1 MNEDWPNQL
10 AAFLA
15 QNQQDQPPDAY
26 WDMMAAN
33 EQLQAPRMT
42 QGMVSNPEM
51 MNRYINQVQGAPQQQ
66 QQQPQQ
72 QPPRTA
78 DIRLSTQT
86 PADIQRQ
93 QLQAILRARGQ
104 L

>member
-15 QNQQDQPPDAY
+15 QNQPPDAY
-26 WDMMAAN
+26 WEMMAAN
-33 EQLQAPRMT
+33 NQPQDPRMT

-51 MNRYINQVQGAPQQQ
+51 VNRYINQIQGAQ

-72 QPPRTA
+72 QQPRTA

-86 PADIQRQ
+86 PEEKQRQ